1 MLLLNLVLT
10 LVAAY
15 FTCEEYN
22 KGRISWAIFWAI
34 LLGWDIHTLIYT
46 L

>member
-15 FTCEEYN
+15 FTREEYN
-22 KGRISWAIFWAI
+22 KGRIGWAIFWAI

>member
-1 MLLLNLVLT
+1 MLLLNLILT

-15 FTCEEYN
+15 FTREEYYN
-22 KGRISWAIFWAI
+22 GRTGWAIFWAI
-34 LLGWDIHTLIYT
+34 LLGWDFHTLIYT